1 MIKLPATGYTLIR
14 NKLFAGKL
22 TQSQVNGI
30 EFIIKA
36 ANDGGIVDKRH
47 VAYMLATAY
56 HETARTMRPVEEY
69 GEGKGRAYGGW
80 LKNSKGELYCWKNDS
95 KTTVYLKKDCPYL
108 MFGRGYVQ
116 LTWYDNYAIMAKLLG
131 VDLVK
136 NPSLACDPDIA
147 AQIMVKGMVKGRFT
161 GRKLSDYISSLKC
174 DYVNARRIINGTDKA
189 ELIAEYARIFAD
201 ALV

>member
-22 TQSQVNGI
+22 TQLQVNGI

-56 HETARTMRPVEEY
+56 HETARTMRPVEEI
-69 GEGKGRAYGGW
+69 GKGKGLAYGVAIDGR
-80 LKNSKGELYCWKNDS
+80 
-95 KTTVYLKKDCPYL
+95 VYY
-108 MFGRGYVQ
+108 GRGYVQ
-116 LTWYDNYAIMAKLLG
+116 LTWLANYKTMAKLLG

-147 AQIMVKGMVKGRFT
+147 AQIMVKGMIRGLFT
-161 GRKLSDYISSLKC
+161 GKKLSDYISSLKC

-189 ELIAEYARIFAD
+189 ELIAGYARIFNE
-201 ALV
+201 ALTTA